1 MEYYQL
7 DNGVKIIYKNI
18 QSKLTSI
25 SIGLDA
31 GAAVEKNI
39 MGVAHA
45 TEHMVFKGTK
55 TRNEQEINKIFH
67 NSLYGGR
74 SFFCNSSVYIVKLS
88 LIIFML

>member
-31 GAAVEKNI
+31 GAAVEKI
-39 MGVAHA
+39 LW
-45 TEHMVFKGTK
+45 E
-55 TRNEQEINKIFH
+55 
-67 NSLYGGR
+67 
-74 SFFCNSSVYIVKLS
+74 
-88 LIIFML
+88 